1 MTRKHVDISKDICRL
16 FLRLGNDPSSAEI
29 EDALSF
35 FLSCYEAHDVTVD
48 RSQIDIVEVRT
59 NVFSMNHH

>member
-16 FLRLGNDPSSAEI
+16 FLRLGSDPSSVEI
-29 EDALSF
+29 EDALYF
-35 FLSCYEAHDVTVD
+35 FLSCYEAHDIVVD
-48 RSQIDIVEVRT
+48 YSQMDIGEVRM